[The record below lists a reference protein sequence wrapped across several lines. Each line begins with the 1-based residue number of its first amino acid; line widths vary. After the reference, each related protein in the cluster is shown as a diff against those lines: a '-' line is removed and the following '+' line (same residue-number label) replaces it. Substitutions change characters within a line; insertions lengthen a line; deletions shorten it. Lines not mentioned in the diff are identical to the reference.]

1 MKLIKIYSL
10 LVFTLLSTFLV
21 AQHKVEFKN
30 STPKETVESHFNFLK
45 GNNYNPKIA
54 SHTLGNTGFSE
65 NKNEILVIRLKEI
78 LEKYELNIDDVLDRK
93 KGIVE
98 NNKYLLFSRYPKLY
112 LVRIKRGWY
121 YSEETV
127 KSINSI
133 YNSVVLHRNN
143 EGVNNGKEIATEN
156 VFQYVVSDSSS
167 AYKFNISTPYDAVLT
182 HLIYT
187 TDSLFDPVKAAKT
200 IHFSQKDSAKSE
212 TLAIKLSQI
221 FLASS
226 KKMIDFDHLSKD
238 SNFVDSVSQKHIF
251 YPNPD
256 VPKLYLEKV
265 GDDWMYS
272 LETSKL
278 INSIHKEMFSDGA
291 EEIFKFSDKFKRW
304 AGHDYKRNV
313 FGIDKWKWV
322 MLIYFFSLLF
332 LIWIL
337 SITLLKWGIKKIK
350 YIKRYHKV
358 YYTLI
363 KNATFL
369 WYLQASETYIPSIEF
384 PVEYSVILHKIVG
397 ISIVYFTT
405 FLILNLVNFA
415 VLVLTRDG
423 SINHKKGVV
432 VFSSLMIKILVI
444 IGGVL
449 YGIHALEYDLVNVL
463 TGLSI
468 GGFAIALGAQD
479 TVKNFFG
486 SLMIFAD
493 QPFAVGDFITDGKI
507 MGTVEEVGLRT
518 TKVRTAYN
526 SVVTLPNSMLSD
538 NSVDNWGKR
547 EYRRYKSK
555 IILDYNVSSDTIQ
568 KFIELLKK
576 EVLAQ
581 EKTRKDYFVI
591 TVNDF
596 SLYGVEV
603 LINIFFITPTWG
615 EEMIAREK
623 FVIRTLEI
631 AKELEIIYAKPP
643 R

>member
-30 STPKETVESHFNFLK
+30 STPKETVESHLAFLHGK
-45 GNNYNPKIA
+45 NYNPKIA
-54 SHTLGNTGFSE
+54 AHTLGKTGFSE
-65 NKNEILVIRLKEI
+65 NKNEMLVIKLKEI
-78 LEKYELNIDDVLDRK
+78 LEKYNLNIDEVLDRK
-93 KGIVE
+93 KGIIE
-98 NNKYLLFSRYPKLY
+98 NDKYQLFSNHSNIY
-112 LVRIKRGWY
+112 LVRVKRSWY
-121 YSEETV
+121 YSKETV
-127 KSINSI
+127 GAINSI
-133 YNSVVLHRNN
+133 YNIAILHRDK
-143 EGVNNGKEIATEN
+143 KEIIKKEEED
-156 VFQYVVSDSSS
+156 VFQYLSVDT
-167 AYKFNISTPYDAVLT
+167 ARGEKFNLSTPYDAVLT
-182 HLIYT
+182 HLLFT

-200 IHFSQKDSAKSE
+200 IHFAQRDSAKAE
-212 TLAIKLSQI
+212 TLAIKLNQI
-221 FLASS
+221 FMGSS
-226 KKMIDFDHLSKD
+226 KKMIDFENLSKD
-238 SNFVDSVSQKHIF
+238 SNFVDSISQKHIF

-265 GDDWMYS
+265 GNDWMYS

-278 INSIHKEMFSDGA
+278 INSIHQEMFSEGA
-291 EEIFKFSDKFKRW
+291 EEIFKYSDKFKRW
-304 AGHDYKRNV
+304 AGNDYKRNILI
-313 FGIDKWKWV
+313 FEKWQWI
-322 MLIYFFSLLF
+322 MLIYFFLMLF
-332 LIWIL
+332 LIWIISVTVL
-337 SITLLKWGIKKIK
+337 RIGLRKIK
-350 YIKRYHKV
+350 FINRYHKSF
-358 YYTLI
+358 YNII
-363 KNATFL
+363 KNSTFFV
-369 WYLQASETYIPSIEF
+369 YLHAAQNYIPS
-384 PVEYSVILHKIVG
+384 VDLGVNYSFIMHKIIG
-397 ISIVYFTT
+397 IALVYLTT
-405 FLILNLVNFA
+405 ILILNFINLT
-415 VLVLTRDG
+415 VLVFTRDG
-423 SINHKKGVV
+423 SINKQRGVLM
-432 VFSSLMIKILVI
+432 FSSLMIKILVI
-444 IGGVL
+444 ISGVL
-449 YGIHALEYDLVNVL
+449 FGIHELEYDLVNVL
-463 TGLSI
+463 AGLSI

-493 QPFAVGDFITDGKI
+493 QPFVVGDFITDGKM
-507 MGTVEEVGLRT
+507 MGTVEEVGIRT

-526 SVVTLPNSMLSD
+526 SVITLPNSMLSD

-555 IILDYNVSSDTIQ
+555 ITLDYNVSSETIQ

-596 SLYGVEV
+596 SLYGIEV
-603 LINIFFITPTWG
+603 LINIFFVAPTWG